1 MLARFQKLV
10 EPPAFEDRALANQ
23 AQSLNAILIFI
34 FALTL
39 VYLPYAIFF
48 PPPEQ
53 VVIALIALVVEIG
66 LWLLMRSGRIRFA
79 SILFTALIWIAI
91 LVEEII
97 FGGVRD
103 SGFASF
109 AIVIVIASL
118 TISFAGGAIFTALT
132 IVAGIGLIV
141 AENMGLLVPYAAT
154 SPVSILVSHSIT
166 FFAILLLL
174 YLAIRSITA
183 SSRMVAEEQKAT
195 REINRELE
203 QSHAVLQER
212 SNLLERRNLALE
224 TVTEIGHLFNRTQDE
239 NEFLNRVIELLTNR
253 LDYESISIYLLD
265 QAGENIILRA
275 SSQETPTKMLQ
286 TTRSEI
292 VYDFQDSDTLSYRIG
307 SATYNINSPQL
318 AKGMQLS
325 YSLPIETGGKLL
337 GLLNIQSAT
346 ERDPADD
353 ASVLDIMA
361 DQIASALENLR
372 MVEQLQQRLREI
384 EELAGEAAQAGWKKV
399 EAGVPIGFEYDRIQV
414 LPGSENYPPDVIKR
428 LLERKSVTYVTNG
441 PHRTSRLVAP
451 IVLRNQ
457 VLGMIGYEENDP
469 GHIWEQDSIIVLET
483 IALQVSLALENTRL
497 IAEAQER
504 ARQEKLI
511 TSVTARMRETLD
523 IDIVLQ
529 TAIREMREA
538 FALKEAEIRL
548 QAPSSETAKE

>member
-154 SPVSILVSHSIT
+154 SPVSILASHSIT

-174 YLAIRSITA
+174 YLAIRSVTT
-183 SSRMVAEEQKAT
+183 SSRMVVDEQKAT

-275 SSQETPTKMLQ
+275 SSQETSTIMLQ

-307 SATYNINSPQL
+307 SATYNINSPRL

-346 ERDPADD
+346 ERNPADD